1 MRERSLSNTTLAA
14 LLLAMALILP
24 FFTGQIPQ
32 IGKAL
37 CPMHLP
43 VMLAGF
49 LCGPWYG
56 LAIGIIAPLL
66 RFVLFGMPTLMPTGI
81 IMSLELAAYGLSTG
95 LLYRKLSKNKVN
107 VYLTLILSMIIGRII
122 WGAAHVL
129 FFQLGNYDFSWAMF
143 ITGGFTNSLPGIA
156 LQLIF
161 IPLII
166 FKIEV
171 K

>member
-95 LLYRKLSKNKVN
+95 LLYRKLQKNKFN

-143 ITGGFTNSLPGIA
+143 IAGGFTNSLAGII
-156 LQLIF
+156 LQLIL
-161 IPLII
+161 IPLIV
-166 FKIEV
+166 FKV
-171 K
+171 RD